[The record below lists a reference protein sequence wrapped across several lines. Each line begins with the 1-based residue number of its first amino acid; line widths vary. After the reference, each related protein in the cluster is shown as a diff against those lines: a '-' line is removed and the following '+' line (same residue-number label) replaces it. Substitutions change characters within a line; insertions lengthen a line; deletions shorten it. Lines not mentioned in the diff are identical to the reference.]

1 MAPYR
6 VSFHPVMV
14 GAHLL
19 VSRPA
24 GGVLEHFLQ
33 ELHQMLRSNLHIGFL
48 SGVFESAV
56 LPAWVNLLLQRDDS
70 TGQPVG
76 GHTDS
81 SQATLF
87 KEINLVR

>member
-1 MAPYR
+1 
-6 VSFHPVMV
+6 MV

-33 ELHQMLRSNLHIGFL
+33 ELHQMLWSNLHIGFL
-48 SGVFESAV
+48 SGVFDSTV
-56 LPAWVNLLLQRDDS
+56 LPARVNLLLQRDNS
-70 TGQPVG
+70 ACQPVG

-81 SQATLF
+81 SQAVLF
-87 KEINLVR
+87 QEVNLVG